1 MKLDAVVKRA
11 WRGIADA
18 KRIATRSGSAR
29 SALASLGTP
38 SRGEAAA
45 WLHATSKHHD
55 DYRAAHPVAAGRVA
69 VVCVS
74 SRPHLVDAV
83 VANVAAQ
90 TEVQPTDLD
99 VVYVANYDVADP
111 NDIDEVGL
119 HGRFGQ
125 FANFRLIVPAAGT
138 SLGHALNSAM
148 AATDARFVAKFDDDD
163 LYGPHHLADS
173 LRAHGYAGAGV
184 VGKHTY
190 YAHLAERDETV
201 LRFPGHEFSYSST
214 LAGGTLVIDRDRV
227 GDQQFDD
234 LSLGEDRAFLAT
246 CHRRGISTFSA
257 DRFNFTQIRS
267 THNTWQPGH
276 DAFMVGTQP
285 ADAGGPEHRI
295 DR

>member
-1 MKLDAVVKRA
+1 M
-11 WRGIADA
+11 ADA
-18 KRIATRSGSAR
+18 KRIVTRSGSAR
-29 SALASLGTP
+29 PALMALDEP
-38 SRGEAAA
+38 DRADHAA
-45 WLHATSKHHD
+45 WLDATSTHHD
-55 DYRAAHPVAAGRVA
+55 DYRAATPVAAGRVA

-83 VANVAAQ
+83 VANIAAQ
-90 TEVQPTDLD
+90 TEIEPSDLD
-99 VVYVANYDVADP
+99 IVYVANHDSAVD
-111 NDIDEVGL
+111 NVDEPDL
-119 HGRFGQ
+119 HLRFSDLP
-125 FANFRLIVPAAGT
+125 NFRLLVSNPGT
-138 SLGHALNSAM
+138 SLGHALNNAL

-184 VGKHTY
+184 VGKHSY
-190 YAHLAERDETV
+190 YARLVERDETV
-201 LRFPGHEFSYSST
+201 LRFPGREFSYSST

-227 GDQQFDD
+227 GDQRFADI
-234 LSLGEDRAFLAT
+234 SLGEDRAFLAT

-276 DAFMVGTQP
+276 EAFMAGTQTI
-285 ADAGGPEHRI
+285 DAGSPEHRI